1 MRARSKGLS
10 RGLAMMGVL
19 MAGVCLAAAP
29 KAPDDA
35 KKAADSPFF
44 RGPNGSGFFPGATAV
59 TSWNEKTGKNIRWK
73 ANLDLPGWSSPV
85 VWGDRVVVTAADA
98 DKRQVYCFAT
108 DTGKSVWKTEVDK
121 VDGATKEYKLD
132 TMDARWDTLLHA
144 GATPA
149 TNGKQVFT
157 LFSNGQLTALD
168 LATGKQLWSVALGDT
183 SDNKYGLDNSLLV
196 SGGSVIVVFQG
207 GEMYIA
213 SYDVETGK
221 QRWKTKRTGSTWS
234 SPILYQTRSGKD
246 WVALFSDPAVT
257 AWDVQT
263 GKQVWNTSVIT
274 ENPQYCVG
282 PSPVFADNRIFV
294 NYEKN
299 GVFALDAETGTVIWH
314 LKKLPD
320 DGDFS
325 ASSSMT
331 TDGKFLY
338 QFVKSML
345 TVMDAATGK
354 VVKQQ
359 ELDGTSSDAS
369 PLLVGK
375 NLYLT
380 CGSSFLVVSAGTN
393 PVKAGEGSLAESV
406 DATPAFASGSL
417 YFRTEKALY
426 AIGN

>member
-1 MRARSKGLS
+1 MRARSMGIS
-10 RGLAMMGVL
+10 AGLATMGVL

-29 KAPDDA
+29 KDA
-35 KKAADSPFF
+35 DARKSADSPFF
-44 RGPNGSGFFPGATAV
+44 RGPNGSGFYPDATAV
-59 TSWNEKTGKNIRWK
+59 TSWSEKAKKNIRWK
-73 ANLDLPGWSSPV
+73 AALDLPGWSSPV

-108 DTGKSVWKTEVDK
+108 DTGKSVWKTEVEK
-121 VDGATKEYKLD
+121 VDGATTEYKLD

-183 SDNKYGLDNSLLV
+183 SDNKYGLDSSLLV

-213 SYDVETGK
+213 SYDAATGK
-221 QRWKTKRTGSTWS
+221 PLWKTKRTGSTWS

-246 WVALFSDPAVT
+246 LVALFSDPAVT

-274 ENPQYCVG
+274 ESPQYCVG

-299 GVFALDAETGTVIWH
+299 GVFALDAEKGDVIWS
-314 LKKLPD
+314 LKTLPD
-320 DGDFS
+320 ESDFS

-331 TDGKFLY
+331 TDGTFLY
-338 QFVKSML
+338 QFLKSML
-345 TVMDAATGK
+345 TVVDAATGK

-359 ELDGTSSDAS
+359 ELGDSSSDAS

-375 NLYLT
+375 NLYLV
-380 CGSSFLVVSAGTN
+380 CGSSALVVSAGKT
-393 PVKAGEGSLAESV
+393 PVKVGEGSLSEGV
-406 DATPAFASGSL
+406 DATPAFAAGTL
-417 YFRTEKALY
+417 YFRTAKALY